1 MRVFEASTDAY
12 AARVPIL
19 LELRG
24 DHEPIV
30 GLDLSRDGRLLVAN
44 LAGGRSQIWSLDA
57 GRPARGFPSPGAAVA
72 TALLPGAKGGVAVLD
87 SGALLHWLPQK
98 AEWIPIRNLGIRP
111 TSLAVAP
118 DGTTVAVGSATGEI
132 VLVDLAQQKEL
143 RRIKAH
149 AGPVRAL
156 DLSDDAAVAISSG
169 ADGTAAVWESSTG
182 VRVASHPGAASGGGP
197 IRFVKGA
204 THFLAV
210 TATVG
215 VTLWRVGGTQPVRVF
230 SASQGATALTS
241 AGDMVGAA
249 IGEGVHAWS
258 FDGTPRLAVPK
269 AHAGGAA
276 GVMLEPQGR
285 FVFSGGADGLVKIWD
300 TATGRGP
307 TTLVAGSAGWAV
319 IDEDGRFDGNGTGLE
334 NIRWAIARTALPI
347 ENFSDALYEPNLL
360 RKRLEGL
367 AAWASRPGE
376 LVKGGILPPP
386 LAQIQMEGEVAIP
399 ADGIIELPVQVTDL
413 GGGVSKINLFHNGK
427 IVDPDNVIATTQGK
441 TARGRTTLRA
451 VFRLRLVSGRNSF
464 LAEAASAERIL
475 GPPHRVVLDVDLPA
489 RQPTLYV
496 LALALDQYK
505 DERLNLNY
513 AVADAQAVVKAL
525 KSGNV
530 ASGFRDID
538 VIEVRNAEAS
548 RLGIIAALEKLA
560 ATAPEDVV
568 VIYMA
573 SHGEAK
579 GEEYYMI
586 PYDFPA
592 KAGEADLDRH
602 GLSFS
607 EIQRALSRVGA
618 QRIVMF
624 IDACKSG
631 TAVTSRS
638 QDDENRAIRRLGM
651 AIGLHVV
658 SATTQDQFAVEVKK
672 LGHGVFTY
680 ALTRG
685 LAGEADHAP
694 QDGLLTV
701 KELLGFTEREVPI
714 LSERFAKHQQWPVA
728 FSRGVDFTLARVSP

>member
-19 LELRG
+19 LEMRG
-24 DHEPIV
+24 DQVPIA
-30 GLDLSRDGRLLVAN
+30 GLELSHDGRLLAAN
-44 LAGGRSQIWSLDA
+44 LVGGRSQIWSLDA
-57 GRPARGFPSPGAAVA
+57 GRPVRGFASPGTVVA
-72 TALLPGAKGGVAVLD
+72 TALLPGGKGGIAALD
-87 SGALLHWLPQK
+87 SGALLHWPPQK
-98 AEWIPIRNLGIRP
+98 AEWVPIRQLGVRP
-111 TSLAVAP
+111 ASLAVAP

-132 VLVDLAQQKEL
+132 VLVDLAQQKEV

-149 AGPVRAL
+149 AGPVVAL
-156 DLSDDAAVAISSG
+156 DLSDDAAIVLSSG
-169 ADGTAAVWESSTG
+169 PDGTAAVWESSTG
-182 VRVASHPGAASGGGP
+182 VRVASHPGATAGGGP

-210 TATVG
+210 TADTG
-215 VTLWRVGGTQPVRVF
+215 VALWRVGGTQPVRVF
-230 SASQGATALTS
+230 SASRGATALAS
-241 AGDMVGAA
+241 AGDLVGAA
-249 IGEGVHAWS
+249 IGEAVRAWS
-258 FDGTPRLAVPK
+258 LDGAPRLAVAK
-269 AHAGGAA
+269 AHPGGAA
-276 GVMLEPQGR
+276 GVALDPQGR

-300 TATGRGP
+300 ATTGRGP

-319 IDEDGRFDGNGTGLE
+319 IDEDGRFDGNGGGLE
-334 NIRWAIARTALPI
+334 NVRWAIARTALPI

-360 RKRLEGL
+360 RKRLGGL
-367 AAWASRPGE
+367 DAWATRPGE

-386 LAQIQMEGEVAIP
+386 LAQIQIDGEVAIP
-399 ADGIIELPVQVTDL
+399 ADGILELPVQVTDL

-427 IVDPDNVIATTQGK
+427 IVDPDNVVATTQGK
-441 TARGRTTLRA
+441 TARGRTTLRT

-464 LAEAASAERIL
+464 LAEAASSERIL

-489 RQPTLYV
+489 RQPVLYV
-496 LALALDQYK
+496 LALALDEYK
-505 DERLNLNY
+505 DDRLNLNY

-530 ASGFRDID
+530 ASGFRDIE
-538 VIEVRNAEAS
+538 VIEVRNAQAS
-548 RLGIIAALEKLA
+548 RQGIVAALEKLA

-592 KAGEADLDRH
+592 KAESADLDRH
-602 GLSFS
+602 ALAFS

-631 TAVTSRS
+631 AAVASGS

-658 SATTQDQFAVEVKK
+658 SATTQDQFAVEVKR

-685 LAGEADHAP
+685 LAGEADRAP
-694 QDGLLTV
+694 ADGLLTV
-701 KELLGFTEREVPI
+701 KELLGFTEREVPV

-728 FSRGVDFTLARVSP
+728 FSRGVDFTLARAQP